1 MHESVKSAAYFK
13 MMYLCCM
20 DAPEIPFMIYAE
32 STPNPASMKFV
43 ANKMLLPQGATA
55 QYNTIGET
63 KDAPLA
69 QKLFEFPFVRQVFI
83 SGNYVTV
90 SKADFVSWDDVL
102 METRVFITEYLNK
115 KGNVV
120 IKEIPTQQLAT
131 DTSFKTTETIFTE
144 HAAPKNQT
152 EAKIIEVLEQYIRP
166 AVEQDGGMIVFKE
179 LNEGIVTVKMK
190 GACSGCPSSTMTLK
204 AGIEGLLKRLLPD
217 EIKEVV
223 SEEA

>member
-1 MHESVKSAAYFK
+1 
-13 MMYLCCM
+13 M

-32 STPNPASMKFV
+32 STPNPTSMKFV

-55 QYNTIGET
+55 HYSTIGET
-63 KDAPLA
+63 KNAPLA

-83 SGNYVTV
+83 SGNYLTV
-90 SKADFVSWDDVL
+90 SKADFVSWDDILLEVR
-102 METRVFITEYLNK
+102 TFITEFLNK
-115 KGNVV
+115 KGNVAV
-120 IKEIPTQQLAT
+120 NEVPKQELAT
-131 DTSFKTTETIFTE
+131 DSSFKETTTVFTE

-179 LNEGIVTVKMK
+179 LNEGVVTVKMK

-217 EIKEVV
+217 DVKEVV
-223 SEEA
+223 SEAE